1 MIRERNGLLK
11 QPLLQKTLLHRSHTL
26 LSPSSDFREYL
37 QVHPSSSFLGH
48 RRLLESRPGTGS
60 CRLDWSTTAYC
71 CFHNLTLV
79 SVDYLDAVTV
89 GSWDS
94 PTVAL
99 TTRILQ
105 GVSSWDRTC
114 SAGSVRH
121 FQTQIGDRSF
131 LAAACTH
138 RRRRRSF
145 CCFPQYIS
153 DFLHLVVD

>member
-1 MIRERNGLLK
+1 MIRGRNGLLK
-11 QPLLQKTLLHRSHTL
+11 QPLLQKTLLHQSHTL
-26 LSPSSDFREYL
+26 LSPSSDFREYF

-48 RRLLESRPGTGS
+48 RRLLESLQGTDS
-60 CRLDWSTTAYC
+60 CRLDSTTAYC

-79 SVDYLDAVTV
+79 SVDYLDAVTL

-94 PTVAL
+94 STVA
-99 TTRILQ
+99 Q

-114 SAGSVRH
+114 STGSVRY

-131 LAAACTH
+131 LAAAYTH
-138 RRRRRSF
+138 LRRQRSF

>member
-1 MIRERNGLLK
+1 MIRGRNG
-11 QPLLQKTLLHRSHTL
+11 LQKTLLHQSHTL

-48 RRLLESRPGTGS
+48 RRLLESLQGTGS

-79 SVDYLDAVTV
+79 SVDYLDAVTL

-94 PTVAL
+94 STAA
-99 TTRILQ
+99 Q
-105 GVSSWDRTC
+105 GASSWDRTY
-114 SAGSVRH
+114 STGSIRYC
-121 FQTQIGDRSF
+121 QTQIGDRSF

-138 RRRRRSF
+138 LRRQRSF
-145 CCFPQYIS
+145 CCFLQCIS
-153 DFLHLVVD
+153 NFLHLVVD